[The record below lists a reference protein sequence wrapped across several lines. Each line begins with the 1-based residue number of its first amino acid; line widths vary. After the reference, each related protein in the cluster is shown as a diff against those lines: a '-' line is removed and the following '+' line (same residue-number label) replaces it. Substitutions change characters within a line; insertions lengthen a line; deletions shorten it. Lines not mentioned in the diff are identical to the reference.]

1 MEFIDT
7 HAHLFLKDFH
17 EDKAQIVQRALES
30 KVTKIVLPNIDLIS
44 FPEQLSFANQFPGI
58 CYPTIG
64 LHPCDVKDNY
74 NLILDE
80 LELEFDK
87 EKFIA
92 IGETGTDAYWDLSFW
107 ENQIEAFNRQLEWAK
122 FKKLPVI
129 IHSRES
135 IDQNIKLVEAK
146 QDGSLKGVFHCFTGD
161 LKQAEEIVALGFYLG
176 IGGVITYKNSDL
188 KNILPDIGLEHI
200 VLETDSPFLSPV
212 PFRGKRNESAYI
224 PAIAEKISEILDLSL
239 ETVAIK
245 TSENAER
252 LFNFKQF

>member
-1 MEFIDT
+1 M
-7 HAHLFLKDFH
+7 
-17 EDKAQIVQRALES
+17 
-30 KVTKIVLPNIDLIS
+30 
-44 FPEQLSFANQFPGI
+44 
-58 CYPTIG
+58 
-64 LHPCDVKDNY
+64 
-74 NLILDE
+74 
-80 LELEFDK
+80 
-87 EKFIA
+87 
-92 IGETGTDAYWDLSFW
+92 
-107 ENQIEAFNRQLEWAK
+107 
-122 FKKLPVI
+122 I